1 MTEFFGSLGADLPI
15 AVAMAF
21 VGAAVF
27 TLIGVVSGTD
37 ETATIAPLTLVV
49 ILLGVPPAGVFTFFL
64 AGAISKHMTHAVP
77 TMLLGIPG
85 DTLAV
90 PLMEEADRMRALGL
104 QHLALRKAVAGGA
117 IGAVI
122 SIPLAVLFAWILS
135 PFGDFISSIAPWLF
149 LLAAVAIAYSAPG
162 RWRAVLALIPF
173 VLLILGLQKFT
184 GLFEVKLATSYFL
197 GIAIGPMI
205 FALVSML
212 LPRVRRAARSSS
224 PANVYLAPDSNGT
237 NAKSLIYP
245 SPFRFLDATQLKAIS
260 LSSAVSSATF
270 VFSPVAMTV
279 LMGEVVSSRVK
290 QGYQRLTTA
299 VAAKNATTE
308 STYMAESLI
317 PLIAFGL
324 PLSPVAAGPA
334 APLFNAPPVW
344 ETNGETGVIRNL
356 STELSTGEFL
366 IFGLLAAFAAVAVA
380 YPFVMRYAHS
390 AAKFVVTRVSHE
402 AIIAAFT
409 GLVTVVSLWEGG
421 IIGLV
426 VTLIVGL
433 AGGALIKLARLHAG
447 VLFMGYYVAALSV
460 PGILAML

>member
-15 AVAMAF
+15 AVAMAL

-117 IGAVI
+117 IAAVI

-184 GLFEVKLATSYFL
+184 SLFEVKLATSYFL

-205 FALVSML
+205 FALASML
-212 LPRVRRAARSSS
+212 LPRMRRAARSSS
-224 PANVYLAPDSNGT
+224 PANVYLAPESNGT

-245 SPFRFLDATQLKAIS
+245 SPLRFLDATQLKAIS

-344 ETNGETGVIRNL
+344 ETNGETGVIHNL

>member
-1 MTEFFGSLGADLPI
+1 MTDFFAGLGADLPA
-15 AVAMAF
+15 AVGMALI
-21 VGAAVF
+21 GAAVF

-90 PLMEEADRMRALGL
+90 PLMDEADRMRALGL

-117 IGAVI
+117 IAAVI
-122 SIPLAVLFAWILS
+122 SIPLAVAFAWILS

-149 LLAAVAIAYSAPG
+149 LVAAVAIAYSAPG
-162 RWRAVLALIPF
+162 RWRSVLALVPF
-173 VLLILGLQKFT
+173 VLLILALQKIT
-184 GLFEVKLATSYFL
+184 GYFDVKLATSYFL

-212 LPRVRRAARSSS
+212 SPRLRDRARTSR
-224 PANVYLAPDSNGT
+224 PADVYLAPESSTSD
-237 NAKSLIYP
+237 KRRLIYP
-245 SPFRFLDATQLKAIS
+245 SPFQFLDGTQLKAIS
-260 LSSAVSSATF
+260 LSSAISSATF

-279 LMGEVVSSRVK
+279 LMGEVVSARIK
-290 QGYQRLTTA
+290 QGYQRLTTTIA
-299 VAAKNATTE
+299 TKNATTE

-344 ETNGETGVIRNL
+344 ETNGESGVINNL
-356 STELSTGEFL
+356 STKLSTGEFL

-421 IIGLV
+421 VIGLI

-433 AGGALIKLARLHAG
+433 AGGALIRIARLHTG

-460 PGILAML
+460 PGIIAML